1 MVCSDRAGRI
11 RHTRIWRRDQATP
24 AEECG
29 YGDRS
34 SWGGVVTPRASVTKV
49 AKLQGYNGAATHR
62 VNHFNFVTFVTLLTM
77 ELLLERLY
85 RFGLRDFFAAVFAGA
100 PRIIVPKIEHRLTKV
115 FNDVAAVEIDVFH

>member
-1 MVCSDRAGRI
+1 
-11 RHTRIWRRDQATP
+11 
-24 AEECG
+24 
-29 YGDRS
+29 
-34 SWGGVVTPRASVTKV
+34 
-49 AKLQGYNGAATHR
+49 
-62 VNHFNFVTFVTLLTM
+62 M